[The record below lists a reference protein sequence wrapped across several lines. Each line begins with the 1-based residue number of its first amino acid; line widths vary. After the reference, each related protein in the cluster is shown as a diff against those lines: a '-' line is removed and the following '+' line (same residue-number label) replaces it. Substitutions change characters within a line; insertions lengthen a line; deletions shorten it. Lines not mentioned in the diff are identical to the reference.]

1 MPRPAGAGTVLA
13 VPAILACFIL
23 AMSVGLGAD
32 ASWDFR
38 NYHLYDAFAALRK
51 PDGLDLAPAQRQSF
65 NPPMIDLPAFW
76 LRERLGGWPR
86 LLDAV
91 LALPS
96 AVAAIL
102 AWGIG
107 RRVAPDPTR
116 SGEAALLLALLF
128 GATGAAGLPTTGTG
142 MSEMPAACFTLGAL
156 LILVRSVP
164 VAPTPWPAVAA
175 GLLLGTAVGFKP
187 TQAIFGLAA
196 AGALFLCG
204 GGPLQRRA
212 LASVLLG
219 LGASAGALLIA
230 GPWWWHLIRLFGSPT
245 FPYLNN
251 LFRSPL
257 YPPIPLTDGRFLPH
271 GLLPSLWQPFSWAVR
286 PSRAA
291 SELPVRDPRL
301 ALGVIAAL
309 CCLIPNRRPEDA
321 LTGGGIPAP
330 QRFLLAFCG
339 FGLLL
344 WQRAFSILRYLAPI
358 ELLSGLV
365 VLIALRRLRHLHPA
379 LPAAGLAAL
388 LFLCV
393 GTTAYPD
400 WGRVHPADAAP
411 VVAPPPLP
419 PDAMVL
425 LLTDDPMSFV
435 AAFVDPR
442 VRFVG
447 VNNNL
452 LRPGPDSVFAAAVR
466 RAVRTHAG
474 PLWGLE
480 VPGTPDP
487 AATVLAALGL
497 HRQGACVPVRTNL
510 EADGLRLCRLS
521 R

>member
-1 MPRPAGAGTVLA
+1 MIGIGTVLA
-13 VPAILACFIL
+13 VPVILACGAL
-23 AMSVGLGAD
+23 AVSVRLGAD
-32 ASWDFR
+32 ASWDLR

-51 PDGLDLAPAQRQSF
+51 LDGLDLAPAQRQSF
-65 NPPMIDLPAFW
+65 NPPMMDLPFFF

-86 LLDAV
+86 LLNAA

-96 AVAAIL
+96 VAAMLL
-102 AWGIG
+102 AWSIG
-107 RRVAPDPTR
+107 RQVVPDPTR
-116 SGEAALLLALLF
+116 TGQAALLLALLF
-128 GATGAAGLPTTGTG
+128 GATGVAGLPTTGTG
-142 MSEMPAACFTLGAL
+142 MSEMPAACFMLGGL
-156 LILVRSVP
+156 LILLRSVP
-164 VAPTPWPAVAA
+164 DASSAWPAIAA

-187 TQAIFGLAA
+187 TQAIYGPAA
-196 AGALFLCG
+196 AGALVLCG
-204 GGPLQRRA
+204 GGPMRRRA
-212 LASVLLG
+212 MAMIPLG
-219 LGASAGALLIA
+219 LGAVAGALLIA
-230 GPWWWHLIRLFGSPT
+230 GEWWWHLLRLTGSPF

-257 YPPIPLTDGRFLPH
+257 YPPISLADGRFLPH
-271 GLLPSLWQPFSWAVR
+271 GLLPSLWQPFSWAVG

-301 ALGVIAAL
+301 ALTVVAAL
-309 CCLIPNRRPEDA
+309 CCLIPARRPRGEVLA
-321 LTGGGIPAP
+321 RH
-330 QRFLLAFCG
+330 RFLLAFCG
-339 FGLLL
+339 IALVL

-365 VLIALRRLRHLHPA
+365 VLIALQRLRHLHPT
-379 LPAAGLAAL
+379 LPAGALAAL
-388 LFLCV
+388 LLLCV
-393 GTTAYPD
+393 GTTSYPD

-411 VVAPPPLP
+411 SVVPPPLP

-447 VNNNL
+447 VSNNL
-452 LRPGPDSVFAAAVR
+452 LRFGLHSAFAATVA
-466 RAVRTHAG
+466 RAVHAHAG

-487 AATVLAALGL
+487 AAAVLAAYGL
-497 HRQGACVPVRTNL
+497 HRQGACVPIRTNL
-510 EADGLRLCRLS
+510 ESDGLRLCRLS